1 LLQDEPCI
9 VTIALHS
16 HEDQFRHLAVTI
28 TEEVV
33 VTTAT
38 KQMSLAESLRIN
50 SVLFVSE
57 RYTCKSPFFIF
68 ESLLM
73 TSSK

>member
-1 LLQDEPCI
+1 MGFKVVE
-9 VTIALHS
+9 VGA
-16 HEDQFRHLAVTI
+16 AVMM
-28 TEEVV
+28 EEAGMAA
-33 VTTAT
+33 TAT
-38 KQMSLAESLRIN
+38 KQMSVAESLRIN